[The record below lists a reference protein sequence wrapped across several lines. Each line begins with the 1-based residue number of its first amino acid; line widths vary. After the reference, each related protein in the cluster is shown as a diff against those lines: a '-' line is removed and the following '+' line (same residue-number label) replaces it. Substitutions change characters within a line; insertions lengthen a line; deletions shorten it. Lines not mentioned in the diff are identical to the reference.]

1 MPLTLV
7 ILREPPTSLMLISK
21 GKLLVGYQLVLFVYE
36 DVSIIFS
43 SRTLPPDCSDQKIT
57 LAIAQDIWE
66 GP

>member
-1 MPLTLV
+1 
-7 ILREPPTSLMLISK
+7 MLISK
-21 GKLLVGYQLVLFVYE
+21 DKLLVGYQLVLFVYE